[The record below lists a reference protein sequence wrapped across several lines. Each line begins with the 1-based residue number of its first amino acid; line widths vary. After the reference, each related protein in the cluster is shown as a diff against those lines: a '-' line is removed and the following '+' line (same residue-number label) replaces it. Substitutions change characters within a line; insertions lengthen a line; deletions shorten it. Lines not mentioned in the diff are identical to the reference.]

1 MSGCKPGPCPRSGCR
16 GQGNRFCA
24 SGCSY
29 DSGRYVPGYWKPLT
43 SCALPGRH
51 SDFSPHSDAL
61 RAVHSSAHRLANC
74 VGRWVLARA
83 ATRYST
89 LNSAKTYASGL
100 ILIEIPLGAW
110 WNWWILARCWSRRI
124 TEEHRWVY
132 RVSGDSVDSPPGA
145 LPLLAIS
152 DPAAIRISALR
163 SGPSGRP

>member
-1 MSGCKPGPCPRSGCR
+1 M
-16 GQGNRFCA
+16 N
-24 SGCSY
+24 
-29 DSGRYVPGYWKPLT
+29 VPGYWKPLT

-61 RAVHSSAHRLANC
+61 CAVHSSAHPLANC
-74 VGRWVLARA
+74 VERWVLARA

-110 WNWWILARCWSRRI
+110 WNWWKPSCGMLFAGIGKPEPVRVVLARCWSRRI

-132 RVSGDSVDSPPGA
+132 RVRGDSVDSPPGA